1 MHARLDQLLSLRD
14 GEPIDA
20 TTRDHVAGCA
30 SCATELT
37 HLATTREHLRVL
49 PVLNPPNELWGK
61 ISDRITRNDRRDSRD
76 GRRRA
81 ARVSVAAA
89 AAIALVAVLLIF
101 HQPSTSLVALHP
113 VSSSPQSNLSALVER
128 SQQLEAELN
137 ALPQRPSVERVAT
150 AANIDGIEQRI
161 QWLDFHL
168 SAAND
173 VLDQMQTQQ
182 LWQERVNLMD
192 SLVKLR
198 YAEARVAQ
206 L

>member
-1 MHARLDQLLSLRD
+1 MHARLEQLLSLRD
-14 GEPIDA
+14 GTPVDA
-20 TTRDHVAGCA
+20 TIRDHVAECVA
-30 SCATELT
+30 CTAELT
-37 HLATTREHLRVL
+37 HLATTREHLRSL
-49 PVLNPPNELWGK
+49 PMLDPPNELWNE
-61 ISDRITRNDRRDSRD
+61 ISERITQGDSRH
-76 GRRRA
+76 GPVRA
-81 ARVSVAAA
+81 VWISVATA
-89 AAIALVAVLLIF
+89 AAIALLAVLLV
-101 HQPSTSLVALHP
+101 STQSPKAVVAQHP
-113 VSSSPQSNLSALVER
+113 VVKSQNNLSALVER
-128 SQQLEAELN
+128 SQQLEAELD

-161 QWLDFHL
+161 QWLDFHM

-173 VLDQMQTQQ
+173 VLDQNQTQQ

>member
-1 MHARLDQLLSLRD
+1 MHARLEQLLSLRD
-14 GEPIDA
+14 GEPVDA
-20 TTRDHVAGCA
+20 VIRNHVAACD
-30 SCATELT
+30 SCAAD
-37 HLATTREHLRVL
+37 LARLSTTREHLCSL
-49 PVLNPPNELWGK
+49 PMLDPPDGLWSQ
-61 ISDRITRNDRRDSRD
+61 ISERIRQNDLSQSR
-76 GRRRA
+76 
-81 ARVSVAAA
+81 ARPVWISVAAA
-89 AAIALVAVLLIF
+89 AAVVLVTLLTLSRVQ
-101 HQPSTSLVALHP
+101 HVPEVRLEKPAQPE
-113 VSSSPQSNLSALVER
+113 LSALVQR
-128 SQQLEAELN
+128 SQQLEAALQ

-150 AANIDGIEQRI
+150 AVNIDGIEQRI

-198 YAEARVAQ
+198 YAEARTAQ

>member
-1 MHARLDQLLSLRD
+1 MLD
-14 GEPIDA
+14 
-20 TTRDHVAGCA
+20 
-30 SCATELT
+30 
-37 HLATTREHLRVL
+37 
-49 PVLNPPNELWGK
+49 PPNQLWGQ
-61 ISDRITRNDRRDSRD
+61 ISARIGEVGSRSSKSRPIWISL
-76 GRRRA
+76 G
-81 ARVSVAAA
+81 AAA
-89 AAIALVAVLLIF
+89 AALIAAVLVHVGGPHESRVALRADATSSQTQLTALV
-101 HQPSTSLVALHP
+101 Q
-113 VSSSPQSNLSALVER
+113 R
-128 SQQLEAELN
+128 SQQLEAELD

-150 AANIDGIEQRI
+150 AVNIDGIEQRI

-168 SAAND
+168 SAGND

>member
-1 MHARLDQLLSLRD
+1 MHARLEQLLSLRD
-14 GEPIDA
+14 GEPVDA
-20 TTRDHVAGCA
+20 LIRDHVAECV
-30 SCATELT
+30 SCAAELAR
-37 HLATTREHLRVL
+37 LATTREHLRSL
-49 PVLNPPNELWGK
+49 PMLDPPNQLWMN
-61 ISDRITRNDRRDSRD
+61 ISARIKQVESQHSK
-76 GRRRA
+76 
-81 ARVSVAAA
+81 ARPVWISLGVAAA
-89 AAIALVAVLLIF
+89 ALIVTTLSWFQDAHESSVVLR
-101 HQPSTSLVALHP
+101 PS
-113 VSSSPQSNLSALVER
+113 VSSSQTQLTALVQR

-150 AANIDGIEQRI
+150 AVNIDGIEQRI

-198 YAEARVAQ
+198 YAEARIAQ

>member
-1 MHARLDQLLSLRD
+1 MHARFEQLLSLRD
-14 GEPIDA
+14 GEPVDA
-20 TTRDHVAGCA
+20 FTRDHVAQCA
-30 SCATELT
+30 SCSAELT
-37 HLATTREHLRVL
+37 RLATTREQLRLL
-49 PVLNPPNELWGK
+49 PMLDPPSELWVQ
-61 ISDRITRNDRRDSRD
+61 ISQRIDQVDSLRSKTHP
-76 GRRRA
+76 RWI
-81 ARVSVAAA
+81 SVAAA
-89 AAIALVAVLLIF
+89 AAVVLVAVLVLF
-101 HQPSTSLVALHP
+101 HRPDGSRVALQLARN
-113 VSSSPQSNLSALVER
+113 SSSTDLSTLVQR
-128 SQQLEAELN
+128 SQQLEAALD

-173 VLDQMQTQQ
+173 ALNSSQTQQ

-198 YAEARVAQ
+198 YAEARIAQ

>member
-1 MHARLDQLLSLRD
+1 MHARLEQLLSLRD
-14 GEPIDA
+14 GEPIEA
-20 TTRDHVAGCA
+20 TIRDHVAACA
-30 SCATELT
+30 SCTAELT
-37 HLATTREHLRVL
+37 HLATAREHLRSL
-49 PVLNPPNELWGK
+49 PMLDPPNELWGK
-61 ISDRITRNDRRDSRD
+61 ISERIAQD
-76 GRRRA
+76 GSHRGGVRP
-81 ARVSVAAA
+81 VLISVTAAA
-89 AAIALVAVLLIF
+89 AVALIAVMLISY
-101 HQPSTSLVALHP
+101 QPSKSTVALHP
-113 VSSSPQSNLSALVER
+113 VANASRSNLSALVER
-128 SQQLEAELN
+128 SQQLEAELE

-173 VLDQMQTQQ
+173 VLDQTQTQQ
-182 LWQERVNLMD
+182 LWEERVNLMD

>member
-1 MHARLDQLLSLRD
+1 MHARLEQLLSLRD
-14 GEPIDA
+14 GEPIEA
-20 TTRDHVAGCA
+20 TIRDHVAACA
-30 SCATELT
+30 LCARELT
-37 HLATTREHLRVL
+37 HLATTREHLRSL
-49 PVLNPPNELWGK
+49 PMLDPPNDLWGK
-61 ISDRITRNDRRDSRD
+61 ISNRIAQSDSHR
-76 GRRRA
+76 GPIRA
-81 ARVSVAAA
+81 VWISVAAA
-89 AAIALVAVLLIF
+89 AAIALFAVVLNSY
-101 HQPSTSLVALHP
+101 PPPKSTVALHP
-113 VSSSPQSNLSALVER
+113 VTSSPQNNLSALVQQ
-128 SQQLEAELN
+128 SQQLEAQLD

-173 VLDQMQTQQ
+173 VLDQTQTQQ

-198 YAEARVAQ
+198 DAEARVAQ

>member
-1 MHARLDQLLSLRD
+1 MHARLEQLLSLRD
-14 GEPIDA
+14 GEPIEA
-20 TTRDHVAGCA
+20 TVREHVAGCA
-30 SCATELT
+30 SCAAELT
-37 HLATTREHLRVL
+37 HLATTREHLRSL
-49 PVLNPPNELWGK
+49 PMLDPPNELWGK
-61 ISDRITRNDRRDSRD
+61 ISNRIAQGDSHR
-76 GRRRA
+76 GPVRA
-81 ARVSVAAA
+81 AWVSVAAA
-89 AAIALVAVLLIF
+89 AIALFAVVLIWDP
-101 HQPSTSLVALHP
+101 QPKSTVALHP
-113 VSSSPQSNLSALVER
+113 ASSSQNKLSALVEQ
-128 SQQLEAELN
+128 SQQLEAQLDS
-137 ALPQRPSVERVAT
+137 LPQRPSVERVAT

-198 YAEARVAQ
+198 YAEARVGQ

>member
-1 MHARLDQLLSLRD
+1 MHARLEQLLSLRD
-14 GEPIDA
+14 GEPVDA
-20 TTRDHVAGCA
+20 TIRDHVVGCA
-30 SCATELT
+30 ACAAELT
-37 HLATTREHLRVL
+37 HLATTREHLRSL
-49 PVLNPPNELWGK
+49 PMLDPPNQLWAQ
-61 ISDRITRNDRRDSRD
+61 ISARIGEVES
-76 GRRRA
+76 RRA
-81 ARVSVAAA
+81 KGRPVWVSLGAAA
-89 AAIALVAVLLIF
+89 AASVLAAIFWFDGAHQSSVVLRASESSSQMQLTALV
-101 HQPSTSLVALHP
+101 Q
-113 VSSSPQSNLSALVER
+113 R
-128 SQQLEAELN
+128 SQQLEAELD

-173 VLDQMQTQQ
+173 ALNQLQTQQ

>member
-1 MHARLDQLLSLRD
+1 MHARLEQLLSLRD
-14 GEPIDA
+14 GDPVDA
-20 TTRDHVAGCA
+20 TIRDHVAGCVA
-30 SCATELT
+30 CAAELT
-37 HLATTREHLRVL
+37 HLATTREHLLSL
-49 PVLNPPNELWGK
+49 PMLDPPNQLWGQ
-61 ISDRITRNDRRDSRD
+61 ISARIGEVGSRSSKSRPIWISL
-76 GRRRA
+76 G
-81 ARVSVAAA
+81 AAA
-89 AAIALVAVLLIF
+89 AALIAAVLVHVGGPHESRVALRADATSSQTQLTALV
-101 HQPSTSLVALHP
+101 Q
-113 VSSSPQSNLSALVER
+113 R
-128 SQQLEAELN
+128 SQQLEAELD

-150 AANIDGIEQRI
+150 AVNIDGIEQRI